1 MDRRAFLRAGLAGV
15 AWSGVGRAWPPPPH
29 RAVTLVVDPSD
40 DVASGEPA
48 RRALAALRRRLEV
61 AGHDVG
67 EADAPER
74 APSGLLC
81 VVACGARSRLA
92 RAASVGAAG
101 GAGPADLPDVPDSL
115 LVRAAPVHGRP
126 VVLACGA
133 DARGLAYAL
142 RDLADR
148 VRAEGPFA
156 PSSADGSVERPAN
169 AVRSVMRQFTS
180 EALDTGWL
188 HDRDAWRDYLGML
201 AGHRFNRLHLAFGL
215 GYDSLLGVR
224 DDDLLFVYPFLVS
237 VPGYDVRAQGLSDAE
252 RNRNLDT
259 LRFVAAEAVATG
271 LDFQLGIWTH
281 GYRLPDSPAARRPV
295 VGLTAGTHAAYCR
308 DGLTLLLRS
317 CPAITSVAL
326 RIHGESGVAEGSYDF
341 WSTVMDG
348 VTRSG
353 RMVEIDLHAK
363 GIDETMIGRAL
374 ATGMPVC
381 VSPKYAAEHLGMPY
395 HQASIRDLEMPV
407 EGRVGEGLMTLSEGA
422 RSFTRYGYADLLR
435 DDRRYQVRPRVFS
448 GTQRLLAWGDP
459 MWAAAASRS
468 FGFCGMEGADLME
481 PLTCR
486 GRRGTGSGNRDGYL
500 HDPWPPDHDWAKYEP
515 WYRAWG
521 RTAFAPAA
529 GADVFDRA
537 FGDGASAR
545 ALQAALASAS
555 RVLPLVTMAYL
566 PSAACD
572 AYWPEIYWNQPI
584 VAPAARDPYFDTPRP
599 ATFQHASPLDPQLF
613 SSMADFAAE
622 VLAGSAGARVS
633 PAEVAGRLEGFAADA
648 EAGLAGAGTPEDP
661 VARCTALDVRMLVG
675 LARFFAA
682 KLRSGVLYA
691 LYETTA
697 DGRALREAVVLYAA
711 ARDAWSAVVALA
723 DGVYQDDLSASDRF
737 SERGQWADRL
747 AGIDEDLERM
757 RTLAAATGTGAAD
770 PRIARAIGVATSA
783 PERPRIACA
792 HAPPEGFTPGVALP
806 LEITVQ
812 APAGA
817 SVRLQYRHVDQSERW
832 ASVEMTARDGV
843 HRAEIA
849 AAYTRST
856 FPVQY
861 YFEIRD
867 GAGRAALH
875 PGFGPAWADQ
885 PYAVVRPS

>member
-1 MDRRAFLRAGLAGV
+1 MDRRAFLRAGLAGI
-15 AWSGVGRAWPPPPH
+15 ACSGVGRAWPPPPG
-29 RAVTLVVDPSD
+29 RAVTLVVDPAD
-40 DVASGEPA
+40 DVAAGEPA
-48 RRALAALRRRLEV
+48 GRALAALRRRLEA

-74 APSGLLC
+74 APSGVLC
-81 VVACGARSRLA
+81 VVACGARSPLA
-92 RAASVGAAG
+92 RAASVRAAG
-101 GAGPADLPDVPDSL
+101 GGGSADLPDVPESL
-115 LVRAAPVHGRP
+115 LVRSAAERGRP

-142 RDLADR
+142 HDLADR
-148 VRAEGPFA
+148 VRPEGPFVA
-156 PSSADGSVERPAN
+156 SSADGSVERPAN

-180 EALDTGWL
+180 ETLDTGWL

-215 GYDSLLGVR
+215 GYDSLRGVR
-224 DDDLLFVYPFLVS
+224 DDDLLFVYPFLVG
-237 VPGYDVRAQGLSDAE
+237 VPGYDVRVQGLSDAE
-252 RNRNLDT
+252 RDRNLDT
-259 LRFVAAEAVATG
+259 LRFVADEAVATG

-281 GYRLPDSPAARRPV
+281 GYRLPDSPDARRPV
-295 VGLTAGTHAAYCR
+295 VGLTPGTHAPYCR
-308 DGLTLLLRS
+308 DALTLVLRS

-353 RMVEIDLHAK
+353 RTVEIDLHAK
-363 GIDETMIGRAL
+363 GIDETMIQRAL

-395 HQASIRDLEMPV
+395 HQAAIRDLEMPV
-407 EGRVGEGLMTLSEGA
+407 EGRVGQGLMTLSEGS

-435 DDRRYQVRPRVFS
+435 DDRRYRVRPRVFS

-459 MWAAAASRS
+459 VWAAAASRS

-486 GRRGTGSGNRDGYL
+486 GRRGTGRGNRDGYI
-500 HDPWPPDHDWAKYEP
+500 HDPWPPHHDWAKYEP

-521 RTAFAPAA
+521 RTTFDPTAA
-529 GADVFDRA
+529 ADVFDRA
-537 FGDGASAR
+537 FGDGGAAR
-545 ALQAALASAS
+545 ALQGALASAS
-555 RVLPLVTMAYL
+555 RVLPLVTTAYL

-584 VAPAARDPYFDTPRP
+584 AAPAARDPYFDTPKP
-599 ATFQHASPLDPQLF
+599 ATFQNASPLDPQLY

-622 VLAGSAGARVS
+622 LLTGTAGARVS
-633 PAEVAGRLEGFAADA
+633 PAEVAGRLEVFAADA
-648 EAGLAGAGTPEDP
+648 EAGLAGAGAPEDP
-661 VARCTALDVRMLVG
+661 LARCTELDVRMLAG

-691 LYETTA
+691 LYEATA
-697 DGRALREAVVLYAA
+697 DGRALREAVVRYAA

-723 DGVYQDDLSASDRF
+723 DGVYQDDVSASDRF

-757 RTLAAATGTGAAD
+757 RTLAAGKGTGSAD
-770 PRIARAIGVATSA
+770 PRVGRAIEVATSA

-792 HAPPEGFTPGVALP
+792 HVPPRGFTPGVALAVVV
-806 LEITVQ
+806 TVE

-817 SVRLQYRHVDQSERW
+817 TVRLRYRHVDQAERW
-832 ASVEMTARDGV
+832 ASAEMTARGGV
-843 HRAEIA
+843 HEAEVA
-849 AAYTRST
+849 AAYTRSP
-856 FPVQY
+856 FPLQY

-867 GAGRAALH
+867 DAGRAALH
-875 PGFGPAWADQ
+875 PGFGPDWADQ
-885 PYAVVRPS
+885 PYVVVRPS